1 MRKIS
6 LSYGSKFGLVLVSF
20 LFFMFFSLSYAQTTP
35 KGDTTKAAAPA
46 KLKYMGALSCKMCHN
61 LEKTTGKQYDIW
73 AASKHAM
80 AYKDLAGDKAK
91 EVAKAKGIEDPQKS
105 DKCLKCHITGF
116 GASAAEK
123 GPKYNMAEGVGCEA
137 CHGPGEKYKDMKI
150 MKDPKLAK
158 ENGMIMPGEKECK
171 VCHNPDSPTYK
182 EFKFAD
188 AMKVIAHPIPKKTK

>member
-1 MRKIS
+1 MKKLS
-6 LSYGSKFGLVLVSF
+6 LLVLVSF
-20 LFFMFFSLSYAQTTP
+20 LFFMLFSLSYAQTTP

-46 KLKYMGALSCKMCHN
+46 KLKYMGVLTCKMCHN
-61 LEKTTGKQYDIW
+61 LKSTGEQYNIW
-73 AASKHAM
+73 TASKHAM

-91 EVAKAKGIEDPQKS
+91 EVAKAKGIEDAQKS

-116 GASAAEK
+116 GATVAEK
-123 GPKYNMAEGVGCEA
+123 GPKYDMAEGVGCEA

-150 MKDPKLAK
+150 MKDPKLAA

-171 VCHNPDSPTYK
+171 GCHNPDSPTYK

-188 AMKVIAHPIPKKTK
+188 AFKVIAHPIPKKTK

>member
-1 MRKIS
+1 MKKLS
-6 LSYGSKFGLVLVSF
+6 LVLLVSF
-20 LFFMFFSLSYAQTTP
+20 IFFTFFSLTNAQTTT

-46 KLKYMGALSCKMCHN
+46 KLKYVGSLTCKMCHN
-61 LEKTTGKQYDIW
+61 LKSTGEQYNIW
-73 AASKHAM
+73 TASKHAM

-91 EVAKAKGIEDPQKS
+91 EVAKAKGIEDAQKS

-116 GASAAEK
+116 GATAAEK
-123 GPKYNMAEGVGCEA
+123 GTKYDIAEGVGCEA

-150 MKDPKLAK
+150 MKDPKLAA

-171 VCHNPDSPTYK
+171 GCHNPDSPTYK

-188 AMKVIAHPIPKKTK
+188 AFKVIAHPIPKKTK